1 MIEVKN
7 LEKVYGVNKAVD
19 SLNFTVEKGQI
30 VGFLGPNGAG
40 KSTTMN
46 IITGYISATK
56 GDVTIAGYDI
66 LREPEKAKS
75 HIGYLPEQPPIYMDM
90 TVKEYLTFAAKIKGV
105 KKKDVAGEV
114 EHAMDAT
121 KITSMEERLIA
132 NLSKGYKQRVGIAAA
147 LLGNPE
153 VLILDEPTVG
163 LDPKQIIEIRDL
175 IKNLAEKHTV
185 ILSSH
190 ILQEISAVCDR
201 VIIINHGKLIL
212 DENLADLNKN
222 IEDAQCLLVT
232 ARTSKT
238 RIEEIFK
245 DKEYIRDLCI
255 FDSEESGCV
264 DVKIYAKESKDI
276 REEVFKTLVENN
288 ITLLQ
293 MYMEKKSLEDIFIE
307 ATTDADDDEDDYY
320 EENYEESKENEDD
333 SIEDNDIEENDSED
347 NQEES
352 QENIKDDIDKEDE

>member
-7 LEKVYGVNKAVD
+7 LVKVYGKNKAVD
-19 SLNFTVEKGQI
+19 NLNFTVEKGQI
-30 VGFLGPNGAG
+30 LGFLGPNGAG

-46 IITGYISATK
+46 IITGYISATE

-66 LREPEKAKS
+66 LREPEMAKQ

-90 TVKEYLTFAAKIKGV
+90 TVREYLTFASKLKGV
-105 KKKDVAGEV
+105 KKKDIEEEV

-121 KITSMEERLIA
+121 KITTMQDRLIA

-201 VIIINHGKLIL
+201 IIIINHGKLIL

-222 IEDAQCLLVT
+222 IEDAQALVIT

-238 RIEEIFK
+238 KIEEIFA
-245 DKEYIRDLCI
+245 DKSYVREMNITN
-255 FDSEESGCV
+255 SEDSGCV
-264 DVKIYAKESKDI
+264 DVKIYANEQMDI
-276 REEVFKTLVENN
+276 REDVYKALVENN

-293 MYMEKKSLEDIFIE
+293 MYMDKKSLEDIFIE
-307 ATTDADDDEDDYY
+307 ATTDVDEPIDYDDEELLDIEDDEIDGEKSSDTEDNKIDN
-320 EENYEESKENEDD
+320 EENG
-333 SIEDNDIEENDSED
+333 IEENPDD
-347 NQEES
+347 NV
-352 QENIKDDIDKEDE
+352 DKEDE

>member
-7 LEKVYGVNKAVD
+7 LVKVYGKNKAVD
-19 SLNFTVEKGQI
+19 NLNFTVEKGQI
-30 VGFLGPNGAG
+30 LGFLGPNGAG

-46 IITGYISATK
+46 IITGYISATE
-56 GDVTIAGYDI
+56 GEVTIAGYDI
-66 LREPEKAKS
+66 LKEPENAKA

-90 TVKEYLTFAAKIKGV
+90 TVREYLTFASKIKGV
-105 KKKDVAGEV
+105 KKKDIEKEV
-114 EHAMDAT
+114 EYAMEAT
-121 KITSMEERLIA
+121 KIVVMQDRLIA

-222 IEDAQCLLVT
+222 IEDAQALLITV
-232 ARTSKT
+232 RTSKT
-238 RIEEIFK
+238 KIEEIFA
-245 DKEYIRDLCI
+245 DKTYIREMNISNSVD
-255 FDSEESGCV
+255 SGCV
-264 DVKIYAKESKDI
+264 DVKIYTNEQMDI
-276 REEVFKTLVENN
+276 REDVYKTIVDNN
-288 ITLLQ
+288 ITMLQ
-293 MYMEKKSLEDIFIE
+293 MYIDKKSLEDIFIE
-307 ATTDADDDEDDYY
+307 ATTDVDEPIDY
-320 EENYEESKENEDD
+320 EEDFQDEEVQENITDD
-333 SIEDNDIEENDSED
+333 TEKDIEENPDD
-347 NQEES
+347 NL
-352 QENIKDDIDKEDE
+352 DKEDE